1 MLVSCPFYYSQNK
14 RFDPSPRHKNIDG
27 IYYITHMLIPPLER
41 IFNLV
46 GANVRQWFEDMPKPA
61 RTDTRRVTNAAA
73 AGDGEDDSDDRQ
85 NIDEHFKSMQ
95 CVVCAQPSNTGEETG
110 LPLDLF

>member
-1 MLVSCPFYYSQNK
+1 
-14 RFDPSPRHKNIDG
+14 
-27 IYYITHMLIPPLER
+27 MLIPPLER

-61 RTDTRRVTNAAA
+61 RPDTRRVTNAAA
-73 AGDGEDDSDDRQ
+73 ADDDEDDLDDRQ

-95 CVVCAQPSNTGEETG
+95 CVVCAQPSNAGERDWLTIG
-110 LPLDLF
+110 FVLNS